1 MGKAINELRDAVM
14 DARSVAVLTGADVPA
29 ESGIPTF
36 RGDVGFCW
44 ERREKLFLN

>member
-1 MGKAINELRDAVM
+1 MGKAINELRDALKDV
-14 DARSVAVLTGADVPA
+14 RSVAVLTEADVSA

-36 RGDVGFCW
+36 RGDAGFCW